1 MKYNKEQEITIDNR
15 KLYVLSSII
24 YGGKNYIYAQE
35 IDEEE
40 DDLKMSYFI
49 YEAGINDTMVTDEI
63 LINELLK
70 KFSED
75 IKERL

>member
-75 IKERL
+75 IKDRL

>member
-1 MKYNKEQEITIDNR
+1 MKYNKEQEITIDDR

>member
-24 YGGKNYIYAQE
+24 YGGKNYIYEQE